1 MPSIAGHMI
10 IAKLVGEKLGIES
23 SQFIRGNLLPDIIN
37 KKNSHQKIKGKYFY
51 IPDIDY
57 FKNNLDLENPL
68 YLGYYTH
75 LLLDKYFL
83 EDFFSKNIQNL
94 EVFNNGIMY
103 NEYGLINYQL
113 VKRFRLDVDY
123 LIGVLN
129 DYEVDIDRDALKK
142 NLKCLSS
149 REIGKT
155 VHLKFVDFAKFL
167 EDISLT
173 ISEEIED
180 YTSKSNMLLIR
191 SRK

>member
-83 EDFFSKNIQNL
+83 EDFFSNNIQNL

-103 NEYGLINYQL
+103 NEYSLINYQL

-149 REIGKT
+149 REIGK
-155 VHLKFVDFAKFL
+155 
-167 EDISLT
+167 I
-173 ISEEIED
+173 
-180 YTSKSNMLLIR
+180 
-191 SRK
+191 